1 VQSHVHELTERDD
14 YVTTHQFGEAEPA
27 GHYNVLADEN
37 ANAMQEVYGIVD
49 ADVKR
54 FIPPPTVIKTIH
66 GASEEGDSTP
76 KVPNIERLP
85 MDIKFRMFVLSCRK
99 RSLHGRREPTGWSGE
114 HA

>member
-1 VQSHVHELTERDD
+1 MRV
-14 YVTTHQFGEAEPA
+14 
-27 GHYNVLADEN
+27 
-37 ANAMQEVYGIVD
+37 VYEIVD

-54 FIPPPTVIKTIH
+54 FIPPSKEIKTSH

-85 MDIKFRMFVLSCRK
+85 IDTKVRTFVPSCRK

-114 HA
+114 YT